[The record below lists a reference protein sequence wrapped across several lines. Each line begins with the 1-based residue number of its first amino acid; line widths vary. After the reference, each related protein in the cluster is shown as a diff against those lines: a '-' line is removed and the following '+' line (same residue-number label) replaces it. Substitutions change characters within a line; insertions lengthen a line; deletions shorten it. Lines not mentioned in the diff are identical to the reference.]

1 MAPDEYH
8 ILLAACHI
16 DPAADHLENLQTMLT
31 RPVDGDRLIEL
42 AVREGLSGLLYKNLI
57 KAGFLTHLGP
67 AQEQRLRSLYYL
79 NVRNNLK
86 LLHDLKEILQRL
98 NRNETRV
105 VLLQGMALL
114 QQIYQDVGLRPL
126 TDIDLWVLPEDRH
139 KLAEAL
145 TGLGYQIDPT
155 YPNTFRKGS
164 TIVDVNTHIL
174 WADRIKTRRLLLN
187 RSQKDIY
194 DHCQIIDCE
203 GARCRCLNRHDQV
216 LYLSLHA
223 LKHYGERLIW
233 LADVRGLI
241 AGWNPCDWE
250 RLGERAD
257 AMGQQKAVACI
268 LFLLANLFDY
278 QPPLEAQIPLAKT
291 CLNRLERM
299 ILNQRSKG
307 HPLPQ
312 WSPLLLLSGGQGLR
326 KRLALGFETL
336 FPRPE
341 ILRQVFA
348 DASQLSVRQI
358 YWKRVRQIVGAI
370 RLQSDNQ

>member
-1 MAPDEYH
+1 MPANEYS

-16 DPAADHLENLQTMLT
+16 DPAGDHLERLQNLLM
-31 RPVDGDRLIEL
+31 RPADGERLIEL
-42 AVREGLSGLLYKNLI
+42 AVREGLAGLLYKNLI
-57 KAGFLTHLGP
+57 KAGFVKHWGP
-67 AQEQRLRSLYYL
+67 AQEQRLQSLYYL
-79 NVRNNLK
+79 SVRNNLR

-98 NRNETRV
+98 NRHATRV

-126 TDIDLWVLPEDRH
+126 TDIDLWVLPEDRD

-145 TGLGYQIDPT
+145 TDLDYEIDPV

-174 WADRIKTRRLLLN
+174 WADRIKARRLLLD

-194 DHCQIIDCE
+194 DRCQIIDCE
-203 GARCRCLNRHDQV
+203 GARCRCLNRYDQV

-233 LADVRGLI
+233 LADIRGLI
-241 AGWNPCDWE
+241 AGWDPCDWE
-250 RLGERAD
+250 MLGERTD
-257 AMGQQKAVACI
+257 ALGLQKAVACI

-278 QPPLEAQIPLAKT
+278 QPPLEAQIPLGKT
-291 CLNRLERM
+291 RLNRLERM
-299 ILNQRSKG
+299 ILKKRSYG

-312 WSPLLLLSGGQGLR
+312 WSPLLLLSGGKGLR

-358 YWKRVRQIVGAI
+358 YWKRVRQIAGAI
-370 RLQSDNQ
+370 RW